1 MLAGFQRFPRSLHA
15 NQLHLGLGDIGVK
28 NSHGVGA
35 AADAGDDGV
44 GLASGK
50 LLHLHDAFFADHRLE
65 VAHHHRIGMRAGH
78 CADDVEG
85 VLDVGHPV
93 AHRFVERVFQ
103 RARARLHRHDRGAE
117 ELHAVDVLRLA
128 LHVLGAH
135 VHDALHAVARGHRG
149 RRDAVHAGA
158 GLGDHARLA
167 HATRKERLAD
177 GVVDLVRAGVVQI
190 LALDVDL
197 RARALLGQALG
208 VIDRARPPDI
218 VLQLVAKLGFELR
231 IPARRGI
238 GVAQLLE
245 RLRQRLGN
253 EHAAVG
259 AEVAALIG
267 QVIHPHGG
275 PRR

>member
-1 MLAGFQRFPRSLHA
+1 
-15 NQLHLGLGDIGVK
+15 
-28 NSHGVGA
+28 
-35 AADAGDDGV
+35 
-44 GLASGK
+44 
-50 LLHLHDAFFADHRLE
+50 
-65 VAHHHRIGMRAGH
+65 MRARHG
-78 CADDVEG
+78 ADDVEG
-85 VLDVGHPV
+85 VFDVGDPV
-93 AHRFVERVFQ
+93 AHRFVERVLE
-103 RARARLHRHDRGAE
+103 RARTRLHRHDRRAE

-197 RARALLGQALG
+197 RAAAELGEALRM
-208 VIDRARPPDI
+208 VDRARASDV
-218 VLQLVAKLGFELR
+218 VLQLVAELGFELR
-231 IPARRGI
+231 IVARRGVR
-238 GVAQLLE
+238 GAQLLE

-253 EHAAVG
+253 EDAAVG
-259 AEVAALIG
+259 AEVATLVG
-267 QVIHPHGG
+267 QVIHPHGE